1 LKAQLGQV
9 ADGDQFLPDLGL
21 RGPPDE
27 IADGDSVAVGD
38 VGERHGLVEE
48 VAEDQVFEGDG
59 DGGAGGGVWNGGGFH
74 AVIVWSNRRKARSG
88 ARMTAI

>member
-21 RGPPDE
+21 RGPADE
-27 IADGDSVAVGD
+27 IADGDPVAVGD

-48 VAEDQVFEGDG
+48 VAEDQVFEGEG
-59 DGGAGGGVWNGGGFH
+59 DGGREAGVWNDGGFH